1 MITGFTSIKTVLAK
15 LYRDLNINTE
25 INESYVIEW
34 VNEALLKIGAY
45 SQFEEV
51 SKCLELVDGKAC
63 LPNGFY
69 RPVDI
74 MYNNQQL
81 SWASNTMANNYQ
93 CEGCVIPKCCT
104 QYTFY
109 INDCYLITNID
120 TSTNTD
126 TSDKICIVYIGI
138 RVDDEGYP
146 MIPDD
151 VYYLEACAKY
161 VTYMLDYSEWRKG
174 QLADKV
180 IDKSEKD
187 WLFYV
192 NSARGSANMPS
203 TAQLENLK
211 NVMVRLIPK
220 QNSFNRFFVDNA
232 SQERKRLH

>member
-1 MITGFTSIKTVLAK
+1 MVTGFTSIKTILAK

-25 INESYVIEW
+25 INESHVIEW
-34 VNEALLKIGAY
+34 CNEALLKIGAY

-51 SKCLELVDGKAC
+51 SKCLELTDGKAC

-69 RPVDI
+69 RIVDI
-74 MYNNQQL
+74 KYNNQPL
-81 SWASNTMANNYQ
+81 AWASNTMAANYQ
-93 CEGCVIPKCCT
+93 CEGCNIPQCCT

-120 TSTNTD
+120 SSTNTS
-126 TSDKICIVYIGI
+126 TSDNICIVYLGI

-151 VYYLEACAKY
+151 VYFLEACAKY
-161 VTYMLDYSEWRKG
+161 VTYMLDYQEWRKG
-174 QLADKV
+174 QVPDKV
-180 IDKSEKD
+180 IDRSEKD
-187 WLFYV
+187 YLFYI
-192 NSARGSANMPS
+192 NSARGAANAPS

-220 QNSFNRFFVDNA
+220 SNEYNKFFVNNPN
-232 SQERKRLH
+232 QEKRRLF